1 MDTTI
6 SINHNFIVYKHTNK
20 INNKVYI
27 GITGQTPSQRWKA
40 GAGYKNNTHFFSSIK
55 KYGWNN
61 FEHSILKENL
71 SEEEAKILEEEYI
84 KKYDSTNPEKGYN
97 VATSS
102 VEGHSQITEK
112 TKEKI
117 KRTRYFKNNGN
128 YHSNESLQKMKQ
140 SRKDYWNNITSD
152 KYNNH
157 CQHMK
162 DSHADFSGEKNPMYG
177 NGEKVSGN
185 KNGRW
190 HNEEAS
196 KKASLKL
203 KGRHLTEEHK
213 EKLRVP
219 KPQKYRDSMNLRK
232 QKYKEYTENGM
243 FKGSWNEW
251 QSFCK
256 ENKLFLPI

>member
-6 SINHNFIVYKHTNK
+6 SINHNFIVYKHINK

-27 GITGQTPSQRWKA
+27 GITKRKPSERWKN
-40 GAGYKNNTHFFSSIK
+40 GNGYKNNIHFFSAIQ

-61 FEHSILKENL
+61 FEHIILNESL
-71 SEEEAKILEEEYI
+71 SEEEAKLLEEKYI
-84 KKYDSTNPEKGYN
+84 KEYDSTNPEKGYN
-97 VATSS
+97 NVNSS
-102 VEGHSQITEK
+102 
-112 TKEKI
+112 I
-117 KRTRYFKNNGN
+117 KSNILISINTINKRKLTRYSKNNGR
-128 YHSNESLQKMKQ
+128 YHSESSLNKMKESKQ
-140 SRKDYWNNITSD
+140 DYWKNISLE
-152 KYNNH
+152 KYQEH

-162 DSHADFSGEKNPMYG
+162 DSHYDASGKNNTMYG
-177 NGEKVSGN
+177 HGERVSGS

-203 KGRHLTEEHK
+203 KGRHLTEEQK

-232 QKYKEYTENGM
+232 QKYKEYIENGM

-256 ENKLFLPI
+256 ENKLFLPV